1 MAEVDLGSVIGP
13 QGPEGPQGEVGPQG
27 PKGEQGI
34 QGPKGD
40 TGPQGET
47 GPEGPQGVK
56 GDTGPQGPQGEQGPQ
71 GIQGPQG
78 ERGAQGPMPTDYVKS
93 VSERNGVVT
102 VTKGDGSST
111 TFTAF
116 SLDKAY
122 PVGSIYMSINNTNP
136 GTLLGGTWSAYAQGR
151 VLIGAGEG
159 TDANS
164 VKKTFTGGATGG
176 EYEHKLTT
184 AEMPAH
190 NHTAS
195 TNSTGSHTHTGTAAS
210 AGGHTHTFPTYAAYD
225 GGSATGLSNRTVT
238 GVVSKAYT
246 VSSNGAHT
254 HSVTIQSNGAHQHTV
269 TVANT
274 GDGASHNN
282 LPPYVG
288 VYFWRRTA

>member
-1 MAEVDLGSVIGP
+1 MATVDLGLVKGPKGDKGDTGATGP
-13 QGPEGPQGEVGPQG
+13 QGPMGPEGPQGPVG
-27 PKGEQGI
+27 E
-34 QGPKGD
+34 
-40 TGPQGET
+40 TGPQGAT
-47 GPEGPQGVK
+47 GA
-56 GDTGPQGPQGEQGPQ
+56 
-71 GIQGPQG
+71 QGPQG

-93 VSERNGVVT
+93 VSESNGVVT
-102 VTKGDGSST
+102 VTKGDGSFT

-122 PVGSIYMSINNTNP
+122 PVGSIYMSINNVNP

-176 EYEHKLTT
+176 EYEHKFTM

-195 TNSTGSHTHTGTAAS
+195 TDNTGGHTHTGTAAS
-210 AGGHTHTFPTYAAYD
+210 AGAHKHSLEPADDNTYDPSYPKRVQWYQSAKL
-225 GGSATGLSNRTVT
+225 GGTVDTLSA
-238 GVVSKAYT
+238 
-246 VSSNGAHT
+246 GAHT
-254 HSVTIQSNGAHQHTV
+254 HSVTIASAGAHTHAV
-269 TVANT
+269 TVNNA
-274 GDGASHNN
+274 GGGASHNN
-282 LPPYVG
+282 MPPYIG

>member
-47 GPEGPQGVK
+47 GPEGPQG
-56 GDTGPQGPQGEQGPQ
+56 
-71 GIQGPQG
+71 

-93 VSERNGVVT
+93 VSESNGVVT

-122 PVGSIYMSINNTNP
+122 PVGSIYMSINNVNP

-151 VLIGAGEG
+151 VLVGAGEG

-195 TNSTGSHTHTGTAAS
+195 TNNTGSHTHTGTATS
-210 AGGHTHTFPTYAAYD
+210 AGGHTHTVNLYKDASQNGSNITGIEIFSQYATLSGSSPTN
-225 GGSATGLSNRTVT
+225 SA
-238 GVVSKAYT
+238 
-246 VSSNGAHT
+246 GAHT
-254 HSVTIQSNGAHQHTV
+254 HSVTIASSGAHSHTV
-269 TVANT
+269 TVNST
-274 GDGASHNN
+274 GGGNAHNN